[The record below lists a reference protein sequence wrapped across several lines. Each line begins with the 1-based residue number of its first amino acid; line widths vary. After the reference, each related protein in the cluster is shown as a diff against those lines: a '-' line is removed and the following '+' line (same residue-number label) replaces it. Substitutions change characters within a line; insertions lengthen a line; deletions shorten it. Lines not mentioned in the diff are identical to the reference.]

1 MNDHIEA
8 IFLDM
13 GNTLRILTKNE
24 EHQAR
29 ARLIGPLHQAL
40 LTNQVSFPS
49 AGSVFDFKL
58 YNRVGFHDSGFV
70 LHSFKEAFPAGE

>member
-29 ARLIGPLHQAL
+29 ARLRITELVGTDEDPR
-40 LTNQVSFPS
+40 
-49 AGSVFDFKL
+49 VFCDRL
-58 YNRVGFHDSGFV
+58 V
-70 LHSFKEAFPAGE
+70 